1 MASQIK
7 QETENTPT
15 PTFDEWFKSHFTD
28 REKELS
34 YGPPIEC
41 IDINGKYLTAG
52 INDTGILF
60 SGCNPHGRGENLM
73 SGNPVGFVYMSSVY
87 PYVHADSREG
97 ILAQCE
103 QPCFILPLCQLDSA
117 PALVDMMNEAYASF
131 VFCIQG
137 GVWHDITY
145 IAHGISS
152 GLAIICHELCA
163 EMVRAPENAVRM
175 HFLVEALYC
184 LALTSRSTAKYS
196 PECNRIFT
204 MMPYDTNT
212 ADILQSTL
220 LSFIFDET
228 PCEAIR
234 VKHLGYAISRHFNE
248 NDRTLSYV
256 DGKTP
261 IGPICL
267 LLFAP
272 MLGGLLTM
280 DLSTGEIVEQI
291 RSAYNQA
298 MESISTMIMNAN
310 MEQILLDHDTLN
322 MHMLCSFAMASQVH
336 FVRPEL
342 TDRIY
347 GAAVNGSRDIVS
359 AVGVQQHA
367 NFVNQVSGFTLNGNL
382 SQNFPVLMKI
392 ENRGDNFFATYC
404 STDPSKWSS
413 MSLRSGAKYVVSYT
427 PLTNPHTAIDDNN
440 AAIVRFSAGHELVN
454 GDYPLYTHV
463 YDSSNSNNN
472 SNNNC
477 NSTEFFILTTL
488 RNSIIV
494 EHDGKT
500 MLHIRNQD
508 GRYLDPTL
516 CFMNCI
522 VSIELVKN
530 FFPEQPIHCA
540 SETIDTIDIMDE
552 TDTKVSADEGQIMQ
566 CCPLPESVRKT
577 TRGQHYWG
585 QYTTSMLNG
594 TR

>member
-28 REKELS
+28 LEHELS
-34 YGPPIEC
+34 DGPPIEC
-41 IDINGKYLTAG
+41 IDITGRRLTAG

-60 SGCNPHGRGENLM
+60 SGCKPDGRGEDLM
-73 SGNPVGFVYMSSVY
+73 SGNPVGFVHMSSVY

-152 GLAIICHELCA
+152 GLAIICHTLCA
-163 EMVRAPENAVRM
+163 EIAHAPENAVRM

-184 LALTSRSTAKYS
+184 LALTAHSTAKYS
-196 PECNRIFT
+196 RECNRIFT

-212 ADILQSTL
+212 SDILQSSL

-234 VKHLGYAISRHFNE
+234 VKHLASVISRHFSE
-248 NDRTLSYV
+248 NGKTVSYV
-256 DGKTP
+256 NDKSP
-261 IGPICL
+261 YSLMCILMI
-267 LLFAP
+267 AP
-272 MLGGLLTM
+272 MLGSLLTM
-280 DLSTGEIVEQI
+280 DLSTCEIVEQI
-291 RSAYNQA
+291 TSAYNQA
-298 MESISTMIMNAN
+298 MGSICNMIMHAN
-310 MEQILLDHDTLN
+310 IEQITLDRDITNKHV
-322 MHMLCSFAMASQVH
+322 LCSFAMATPVH

-347 GAAVNGSRDIVS
+347 EAVVNGSRDIAS

-367 NFVNQVSGFTLNGNL
+367 NFVNQVSGFTLNGEL
-382 SQNFPVLMKI
+382 SNNFPVLIKI
-392 ENRGDNFFATYC
+392 ENDNLGDNFFATYC
-404 STDPSKWSS
+404 STDPSKWTAL
-413 MSLRSGAKYVVSYT
+413 SLRTGAKYVVSYT
-427 PLTNPHTAIDDNN
+427 PLTNSHPTIGDNY
-440 AAIVRFSAGHELVN
+440 ASIMRFSTGHELMN
-454 GDYPLYTHV
+454 GDYPWYTNV
-463 YDSSNSNNN
+463 YNSDNSNS
-472 SNNNC
+472 

-488 RNSIIV
+488 RNSITV
-494 EHDGKT
+494 EHNDKT
-500 MLHIRNQD
+500 MLHIRNHD

-522 VSIELVKN
+522 VSIKLVKN

-540 SETIDTIDIMDE
+540 SESIDTIDTIDE
-552 TDTKVSADEGQIMQ
+552 TDTTYTKASAYESEIMHY
-566 CCPLPESVRKT
+566 CPLPESIRKT
-577 TRGQHYWG
+577 THGQHHWG
-585 QYTTSMLNG
+585 QHTASVLKG
-594 TR
+594 TH